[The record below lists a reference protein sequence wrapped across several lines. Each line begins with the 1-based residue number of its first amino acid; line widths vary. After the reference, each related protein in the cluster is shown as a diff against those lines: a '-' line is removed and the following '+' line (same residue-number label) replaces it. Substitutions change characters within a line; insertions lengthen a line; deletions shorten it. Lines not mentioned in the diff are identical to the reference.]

1 MEYNSGGKIRFIER
15 HANMK
20 KYTTVIFDLDGT
32 LLDTLYD
39 LCDGVNIALRAY
51 HMPEK
56 TIDEVRMA
64 VGNGVEKLMERTV
77 PGGHANPQFDECLA
91 RFRTEYAKIAADHT
105 KPYDGIPA
113 MLDRLNA
120 DGYHLAV
127 VSNKF
132 HDATVALVHR
142 YFPVIHAVAGER
154 EELGIRKKPCPDT
167 VFAIVREFGVTP
179 AECVYVGDSDVD
191 IETAK
196 NAHMDCISVAWGFR
210 DTAFLREHGAT
221 RIVSAPEELYRA
233 IVGE

>member
-1 MEYNSGGKIRFIER
+1 MRYD
-15 HANMK
+15 
-20 KYTTVIFDLDGT
+20 TVIFDLDGT
-32 LLDTLYD
+32 LLDTLQD
-39 LCDGVNIALRAY
+39 LAAAVNYALHQQGYPPR
-51 HMPEK
+51 
-56 TIDEVRMA
+56 TVQEVCRF

-221 RIVSAPEELYRA
+221 HIVDTPDALYDA
-233 IVGE
+233 IVHA

>member
-1 MEYNSGGKIRFIER
+1 
-15 HANMK
+15 MK
-20 KYTTVIFDLDGT
+20 KYKAVIFDLDGT

-39 LCDGVNIALRAY
+39 LYDGVNIALRAY
-51 HMPEK
+51 GMPEK

-64 VGNGVEKLMERTV
+64 VGNGVEKLMERSV
-77 PGGHANPQFDECLA
+77 PNGHANPRFADCLA
-91 RFRTEYAKIAADHT
+91 TFRREYAKIAEAHT
-105 KPYDGIPA
+105 QPYDGIPA
-113 MLDRLNA
+113 LLDRLHA
-120 DGYHLAV
+120 DGYRLAV

-132 HDATVALVHR
+132 HDATVALVRH
-142 YFPVIHAVAGER
+142 YFPIIDEAAGER